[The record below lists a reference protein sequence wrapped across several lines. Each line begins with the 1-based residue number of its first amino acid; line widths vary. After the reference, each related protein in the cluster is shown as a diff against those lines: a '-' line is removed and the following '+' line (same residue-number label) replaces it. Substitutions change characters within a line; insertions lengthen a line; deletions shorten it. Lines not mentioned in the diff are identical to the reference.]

1 MHRFDQPLAPAD
13 VDAILAYAADR
24 LGLNPVPLDGPLDE
38 QELREEAGITVTPA
52 GLGAARALDV
62 FADVLAP

>member
-24 LGLNPVPLDGPLDE
+24 LSLDPVPLDGPLDE
-38 QELREEAGITVTPA
+38 QELLDEAGVTVSPFV
-52 GLGAARALDV
+52 GAKEAR
-62 FADVLAP
+62 P